1 MRQALL
7 SAMICRPRPNFI
19 GDGRGGGMDYPY
31 NLGPYS
37 RKVTTTSGD
46 AQRWF
51 DRGLNW
57 CFGYHHEEAVAC
69 FEKALET
76 DPNCA
81 MAHWGVAYAVGP
93 NYNYPWELQDP
104 AGKAMALARAHDSAR
119 AALALV
125 SRVTAPERALIEA
138 LPARYPQRDPIDDQ
152 RPWNDAFADAMRL
165 AHQAHPHDLDLRAI
179 FAEAILNR
187 TPWRMWDLRTG
198 EPAPGAGT
206 IEAREVLESAFRDL
220 PGALKH
226 PGLLHLHVHL
236 MEMSPHPEAVL
247 VTGDRLRELTPDMG
261 HLVHMPTHIDVQ
273 CGHYR
278 DAMHWN
284 QKAIIADRKFYDRA
298 GPMNFYS
305 GYRVHNY
312 HFAAY
317 GAMFLGQYA
326 PAIAAAEELIQTM
339 PEEVLRTPSPPM
351 ADSFES
357 YVSIRQ
363 HVLVRFGKWR
373 EIIAQDLPA
382 DRDLYCNTV
391 AMIHYAKGVVHAALS
406 DVPAGR
412 PNSYCSERQRNGY
425 PSPGTS
431 TTCPACSCWRW
442 PRRCWRARSLIAAA
456 STTRPSTVSAPPS
469 RWRTTCP
476 TTSHGAGCSRSA
488 TRSALCCWSR
498 AGLRKPRWSIARIS
512 ASAAHCPARRFTRTT
527 CGPCAG
533 CWTASSGAARL
544 RRPRSSASAWTSPPP
559 APTCPCRCPAFAPAA
574 RPPERAPID
583 RPRPREPMAQTDPK
597 KRPNTGTVLP
607 SSLIG

>member
-7 SAMICRPRPNFI
+7 SAMI
-19 GDGRGGGMDYPY
+19 GRQRATSSAMGGGGDMDYPY
-31 NLGPYS
+31 DLGPYS
-37 RKVTTTSGD
+37 RKVTTTSAD

-93 NYNYPWELQDP
+93 NYNFPWELQDP
-104 AGKAMALARAHDSAR
+104 AGKVAALARAYDSGG

-125 SRVTAPERALIEA
+125 GRVSAAERALIEA

-165 AHQAHPHDLDLRAI
+165 AHTAHPDDLDLRTI

-206 IEAREVLESAFRDL
+206 LEAREVLESAFRDL
-220 PGALKH
+220 PGAMNH

-236 MEMSPHPEAVL
+236 MEMSPHPEAAL

-284 QKAIIADRKFYDRA
+284 QKAIVADRKFYDRA

-326 PAIAAAEELIQTM
+326 PAIAAADELIETM
-339 PEEVLRTPSPPM
+339 PEEVLRPPSPPM
-351 ADSFES
+351 ADFFES

-363 HVLVRFGKWR
+363 HVLVRFGKSR

-391 AMIHYAKGVVHAALS
+391 AMIHYAKGVAHAALS
-406 DVPAGR
+406 NVPGCGSRTSIVPRGRETGAQGPVPPQRALRAAAGGGR
-412 PNSYCSERQRNGY
+412 GDAGGRDRLSPRRARRGLR
-425 PSPGTS
+425 PSP
-431 TTCPACSCWRW
+431 
-442 PRRCWRARSLIAAA
+442 RRHRA
-456 STTRPSTVSAPPS
+456 
-469 RWRTTCP
+469 
-476 TTSHGAGCSRSA
+476 GG
-488 TRSALCCWSR
+488 RSALRRALGLDAADPPRARCAAAGAGPCGGGRGDLSR
-498 AGLRKPRWSIARIS
+498 GSRPRRRTAPRADSPGQFVG
-512 ASAAHCPARRFTRTT
+512 PAR
-527 CGPCAG
+527 
-533 CWTASSGAARL
+533 AARL
-544 RRPRSSASAWTSPPP
+544 PQSARRDCGGP
-559 APTCPCRCPAFAPAA
+559 APSTA
-574 RPPERAPID
+574 
-583 RPRPREPMAQTDPK
+583 
-597 KRPNTGTVLP
+597 
-607 SSLIG
+607 